1 MLERTY
7 RTIHM
12 MEKDKKTPND
22 RITILNKELAMVAY
36 ELLQSRIFPKE
47 SEERQANAMLEL
59 ADAMLQIH
67 MLCLDMDFLPE
78 DILKLGVQHAFERFQ
93 DFDARGWG
101 EKEPEADVSKK
112 IIVEFPKDAQG
123 ITYRI
128 MLPRDMLPNG
138 ISEQAWAAMQGFPNG
153 RLVK

>member
-7 RTIHM
+7 RTIHT
-12 MEKDKKTPND
+12 MERDKKTPND

-36 ELLQSRIFPKE
+36 ELLQARIFPKE

-101 EKEPEADVSKK
+101 N
-112 IIVEFPKDAQG
+112 KDSDIPNTEEDNTPNIYVIG
-123 ITYRI
+123 
-128 MLPRDMLPNG
+128 LPGLTR
-138 ISEQAWAAMQGFPNG
+138 EAWAAMRGFSNG
-153 RLVK
+153 RRLE